1 MKSGTVAIVGR
12 PNVGKSTL
20 LNALLKEKVAIVSD
34 KPQTTRT
41 RILGV
46 LHRPD
51 AQIAYLDTPGLHQP
65 CHQLNRRM
73 LRTVMEAIREADVLY
88 VMIEGTAEVLKPGDE
103 ATIRQVHEVVPR
115 GRAAFLLLNK
125 VDLVNKARLLPLID
139 SARRLMDWREVV
151 PISAKT
157 GTNLDRLVD
166 LTVAVLPEGKA
177 LFGEDVVTDQTMRT
191 LASEI
196 IREKILERTREE
208 IPYSVAVEID
218 RFVEGKRLARI
229 TASILVE
236 RDSQKGIIIGKHG
249 EQLKAIGTA
258 ARLEMERLFELKVFL
273 ELWVKVRAAWRED
286 EQLLTA
292 LGY

>member
-1 MKSGTVAIVGR
+1 M
-12 PNVGKSTL
+12 
-20 LNALLKEKVAIVSD
+20 
-34 KPQTTRT
+34 
-41 RILGV
+41 
-46 LHRPD
+46 
-51 AQIAYLDTPGLHQP
+51 
-65 CHQLNRRM
+65 NRRM
-73 LRTVMEAIREADVLY
+73 LRTVMETIREADVLY
-88 VMIEGTAEVLKPGDE
+88 VMIEGTAELLKPGDQ
-103 ATIRQVHEVVPR
+103 AAIRQVRAAVPS

-125 VDLVNKARLLPLID
+125 VDLVNKTRLLPLID

-166 LTVAVLPEGKA
+166 LTVAVLPEGEA
-177 LFGEDVVTDQTMRT
+177 LFDENVITDQTMRT

-208 IPYSVAVEID
+208 MPYSVAVEID
-218 RFVEGKRLARI
+218 RFAEEKRLARI

-236 RDSQKGIIIGKHG
+236 KDSQKGIVIGKHG
-249 EQLKAIGTA
+249 ERLKAIGTA
-258 ARLEMERLFELKVFL
+258 ARLEMERLFDLKVFL